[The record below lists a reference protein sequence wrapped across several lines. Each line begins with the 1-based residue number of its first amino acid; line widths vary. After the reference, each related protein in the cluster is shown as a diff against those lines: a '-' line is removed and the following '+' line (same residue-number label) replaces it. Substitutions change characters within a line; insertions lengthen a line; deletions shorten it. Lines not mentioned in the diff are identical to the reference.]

1 MQYHPN
7 AVRNM
12 PGTLAVK
19 RLHSA
24 MMSTARGARTQCSG
38 QQPTGSA
45 DVISVSI
52 SSNSQHVFQVG
63 PLALAHKV
71 GLYCQLLFVGGIC
84 G

>member
-1 MQYHPN
+1 MQYRPN

-12 PGTLAVK
+12 PGTLSVK

-24 MMSTARGARTQCSG
+24 MMSTARGARTHCSS
-38 QQPTGSA
+38 QQATGSA
-45 DVISVSI
+45 DVIRVSI
-52 SSNSQHVFQVG
+52 SSNSPHVFQVC